1 MKTIGLV
8 GGTSWAST
16 IDYYRIINEEMNK
29 RRGGLNFAKIVLYSI
44 DYGEIDA
51 RNKQNDTEGIRS
63 LLINAAKSVEQ
74 IGAHCILLCANTLHM
89 HAELIQNAVG
99 IPLVHIADATASE
112 IRKMNI
118 TKVGLLGTKATM
130 ELGFYK
136 RRLLGHGIT
145 AIVPPPEDRS
155 FIHHAIDT
163 ELVKS
168 LVFPETKSRF
178 LKIID
183 GLRNEGAEGVILGCT
198 EIPILI
204 KQTDSNLPV
213 FDTTRI
219 HSMAAV
225 DFALA

>member
-1 MKTIGLV
+1 
-8 GGTSWAST
+8 
-16 IDYYRIINEEMNK
+16 
-29 RRGGLNFAKIVLYSI
+29 LNFAKIVLYSI

-51 RNKQNDTEGIRS
+51 MNSRNNAEGIRS
-63 LLINAAKSVEQ
+63 LLIHAAKSVEQ
-74 IGAHCILLCANTLHM
+74 IGAQCILLCANTLHM

-112 IRKMNI
+112 IKKKNF
-118 TKVGLLGTKATM
+118 TKVGLLGTRPTM

-168 LVFPETKSRF
+168 VVYPETKSRF
-178 LKIID
+178 LRIIEN
-183 GLRNEGAEGVILGCT
+183 LSNEGAEGVILGCT

-204 KQTDSNLPV
+204 KQTDTNLPV

>member
-29 RRGGLNFAKIVLYSI
+29 RRGGLNFARIVLYSI

-51 RNKQNDTEGIRS
+51 LNKTKDAEGIRL
-63 LLINAAKSVEQ
+63 LLINAAKNLER
-74 IGAHCILLCANTLHM
+74 IGAQCILLCANTMHM
-89 HAELIQNAVG
+89 HAESVQNSVG

-112 IRKMNI
+112 IKKKNI
-118 TKVGLLGTKATM
+118 TKVGLLGTKPTM

-145 AIVPPPEDRS
+145 AIVPPLEDRS

-168 LVFPETKSRF
+168 LVYPETKSRF

-183 GLRNEGAEGVILGCT
+183 GLRNAGAEGVILGCT

-204 KQTDSNLPV
+204 KQTDTSLPV